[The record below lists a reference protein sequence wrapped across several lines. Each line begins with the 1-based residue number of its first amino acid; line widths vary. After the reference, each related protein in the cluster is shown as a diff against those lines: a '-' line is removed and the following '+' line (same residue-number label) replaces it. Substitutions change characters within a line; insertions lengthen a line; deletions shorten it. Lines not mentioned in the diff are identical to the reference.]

1 MLTLA
6 PPKGL
11 RPVPSPRLSPKIARL
26 FALQTAGT
34 PVFLFLL
41 WAFCLWYTR
50 PNFSTESTGGID
62 LINTA
67 ITWTAFTFVFTA
79 LGAINL
85 LFSRQLFGESK
96 GERRGIESW

>member
-1 MLTLA
+1 M
-6 PPKGL
+6 
-11 RPVPSPRLSPKIARL
+11 PSPRLSPKIARL

-34 PVFLFLL
+34 PLLLGLL
-41 WAFCLWYTR
+41 WAICLWFTR

-67 ITWTAFTFVFTA
+67 ITWTAFTVVFAA
-79 LGAINL
+79 LAAINL

-96 GERRGIESW
+96 GDRRGVETW